1 MATYRKTRSIT
12 ASTAVVS
19 VPRDAL
25 DLARRARENLPGLDD
40 DAMVEVRI
48 KAPTEANARYKRLEC
63 SCTRL
68 ST

>member
-1 MATYRKTRSIT
+1 M
-12 ASTAVVS
+12 
-19 VPRDAL
+19 PRDAL